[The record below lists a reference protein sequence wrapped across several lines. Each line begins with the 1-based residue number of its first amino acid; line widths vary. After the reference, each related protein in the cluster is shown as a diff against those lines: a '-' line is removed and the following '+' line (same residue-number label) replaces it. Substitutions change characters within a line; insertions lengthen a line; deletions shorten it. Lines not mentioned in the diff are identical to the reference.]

1 MEEPDSDP
9 YLCTAGILLNMPVDI
24 STGIVIGFI
33 VLVLLFV
40 VSALISGSEIAF
52 FSLGPAQMN
61 RIRSDESPA
70 GRLILRLLEKPK
82 RLLATILI
90 TNNFINVS
98 IVILAAY
105 LLREFIQLAQYPL
118 LGFLLE
124 VVVITALILLFGE
137 IMPKIYATQKADTFA
152 AFMAKPLQILVRILY
167 PLSQVLV
174 RSTSVI
180 DKRLARKNQNISM
193 SDLSEA
199 IEITADETTA
209 EEDTKILKG
218 IVKFGDIEVSEI
230 MKSRMDITAV
240 DAGTEFDELVK
251 IVTNS
256 GYSRIPVYRES
267 LDNIIGLL
275 YVKDLLPYLNGKE
288 EFSWVKL
295 VHQAFFVPEN
305 KKISD
310 LLQEFQEKKIHLA
323 VVVDEYGG
331 TSGIVTLEDI
341 LEEIVGEISDEY
353 DMPGDDVDYKKL
365 NDKNYIFEGKTSIND
380 FCKIVNIDDRIFE
393 TVKGDSDTLAGLI
406 LEIQGEI
413 PPIDTVVTFG
423 DFDFRIISADTRRIQ
438 KIKVTLK
445 D

>member
-1 MEEPDSDP
+1 M
-9 YLCTAGILLNMPVDI
+9 NMPVDI